1 MDAFLVFDK
10 KLSITTE
17 RNTFILKQESAK
29 NTMKTL
35 GFSEVK
41 TTLTQM
47 RVSKH
52 LPKTSRVLPTSLEV
66 VMALGMKSVSKY
78 VLVYMDDLY

>member
-1 MDAFLVFDK
+1 MGFFNGCVLVFDN
-10 KLSITTE
+10 KLSISSG
-17 RNTFILKQESAK
+17 RSAFILKQASVK

-47 RVSKH
+47 RVRKH
-52 LPKTSRVLPTSLEV
+52 LPKTSRSLEV

-78 VLVYMDDLY
+78 VVVNTDDLC